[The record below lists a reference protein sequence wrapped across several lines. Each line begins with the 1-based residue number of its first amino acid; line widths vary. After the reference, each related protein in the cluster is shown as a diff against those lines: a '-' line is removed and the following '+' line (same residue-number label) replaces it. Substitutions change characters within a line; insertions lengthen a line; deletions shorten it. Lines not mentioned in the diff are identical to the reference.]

1 MASQAAVI
9 LAGGSGTRL
18 WPLSRRNR
26 PKQLLKIHD
35 GRSLLR
41 HSFDRVAALLPA
53 TDIFVVALAEHCTA
67 ITAELPELPPE
78 NFIGEPCGR
87 DTAAAIALSA
97 AILRERRGD
106 CTMGVFTAD
115 HYITPIEKFVEAVQ
129 RGYAAAEKHAESLV
143 AFGIHP
149 SRPETGYGYLQVGS
163 PMEPGVRPVVAFKE
177 KPDAATARAYID
189 RGQYLWNSGMFVFR
203 ADAIL
208 GALRTHLPDTY
219 QRATT
224 LAEAWQSPTAVMRLL
239 PDYALLKKISIDF
252 AVMEPVSKAAASG
265 SPDILCVE
273 MALDWSDVGSYTE
286 LCALLKRDAHDNAQS
301 GGPSVLHD
309 SIGNTVI
316 TEATDGSQV
325 IVANGIHDLIVVHTK
340 DATLICRRDDAQGI
354 KNLIFGLPEQFK

>member
-97 AILRERRGD
+97 AILRERRGE

-115 HYITPIEKFVEAVQ
+115 HYITPLEKFADCVRLGFET
-129 RGYAAAEKHAESLV
+129 AEKHAHSLV
-143 AFGIHP
+143 AFGIRP
-149 SRPETGYGYLQVGS
+149 TRPETGYGYLHIGDAIAA
-163 PMEPGVRPVVAFKE
+163 GVYPALEFKE
-177 KPDAATARAYID
+177 KPDPATAKQYLD
-189 RGQYLWNSGMFVFR
+189 SGQYLWNSGMFVWR
-203 ADAIL
+203 TDAIL
-208 GALRTHLPDTY
+208 DALRRYLPDTY
-219 QRATT
+219 QRTTT
-224 LAEAWQSPTAVMRLL
+224 LAEAWGSPTAVMHLL
-239 PDYALLKKISIDF
+239 PHYGSLQKISIDF
-252 AVMEPVSKAAASG
+252 AVMEPVSREKKAE
-265 SPDILCVE
+265 SPEIVCVE
-273 MALDWSDVGSYTE
+273 MALKWSDIGSYTE
-286 LCALLKRDAHDNAQS
+286 LGGVLFRDDNGNMQAGAQAVLKNAGS
-301 GGPSVLHD
+301 N
-309 SIGNTVI
+309 III
-316 TEATDGSQV
+316 TEETGGSQV
-325 IVANGIHDLIVVHTK
+325 IVASGIHDLIVVHTH
-340 DATLICRRDDAQGI
+340 DATLICRREDAQNI
-354 KNLIFGLPEQFK
+354 KDFVRELPEKFR